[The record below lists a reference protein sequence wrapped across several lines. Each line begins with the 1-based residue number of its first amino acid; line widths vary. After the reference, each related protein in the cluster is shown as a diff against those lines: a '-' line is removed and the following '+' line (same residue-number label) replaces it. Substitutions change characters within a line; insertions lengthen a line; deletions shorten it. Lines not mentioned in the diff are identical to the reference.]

1 MNLTFR
7 KILGLFIIM
16 VLTISIV
23 ACSQDIKVSEETPEE
38 ETLEENTVEVVEK
51 VKMNVATLKG
61 PTGMGMVQLME
72 QNATGDTALEYDFS
86 LMGSPDDLVGK
97 IISGEVDVAAVPT
110 NLALLLHNRTE
121 GAVQLAAVNTLGM
134 LYVVE
139 NGESIESINDLKGK
153 TLHISGKGAV
163 PDYAMQYIL
172 EQNGLTPDQDVRLD
186 YKLQHTE
193 LAAAM
198 VAGDVDIALL
208 PQPHVTTALMRNE
221 NLRIA
226 LDITEE
232 WYEVMENEG
241 QLPMG
246 AIIVQKE
253 FAEANPEAVNSFLK
267 EYKQS
272 VDFVN
277 NELEKAAELIEKY
290 EILPNAAIA
299 KNAIP
304 YSNIVY
310 IGAEEAKP
318 FLEDFYEI
326 LFNFEPKFIGG
337 KLPNEGFYYNK

>member
-23 ACSQDIKVSEETPEE
+23 ACSQDINVSEETPEE